1 MNRIPI
7 DPDLL
12 AEVIEH
18 MVHDNLP
25 IAPIGNIYIA
35 PAGSK
40 EVKGRKE
47 IGTFT
52 DKNHGEFVFVGSK
65 KF

>member
-7 DPDLL
+7 DPELL
-12 AEVIEH
+12 DEVIEH
-18 MVHDNLP
+18 IIHDNLP

-35 PAGSK
+35 RVGSK
-40 EVKGRKE
+40 EAQGRKE
-47 IGTFT
+47 IGTFN